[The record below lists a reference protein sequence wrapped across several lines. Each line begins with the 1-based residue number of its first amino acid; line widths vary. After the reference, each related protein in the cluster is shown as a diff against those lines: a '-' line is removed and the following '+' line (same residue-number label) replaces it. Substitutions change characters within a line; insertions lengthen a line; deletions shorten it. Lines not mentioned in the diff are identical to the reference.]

1 MERLHKSS
9 VRAVIPMACCALCAV
24 VALFASAPKAEAARV
39 FVAGGRAIVAA
50 HPGFAT
56 APAPVVVSVA
66 PPRYVVADPVV
77 TYRAPLLVAEES
89 VVQTYVAPRKV
100 VVTPTAR
107 TTTSFSLVIGGGS
120 HYPPPHPITICR
132 SCLTIRRRA
141 TTLRRRR
148 RVTTLRLR
156 RRRATMRRLGPI
168 LRRDIPV
175 TADLADLAPADLPV
189 VPSRFIDANAP
200 ARRFASV
207 FLLLR

>member
-77 TYRAPLLVAEES
+77 TYRTPLLVAEES

-120 HYPPPHPITICR
+120 HYPPPRPYYYPPQRPYYPPPRYYAPPPPRYYAPPPPPPRYYAPPR
-132 SCLTIRRRA
+132 SYPPPRYPGYG
-141 TTLRRRR
+141 
-148 RVTTLRLR
+148 
-156 RRRATMRRLGPI
+156 GPGGP
-168 LRRDIPV
+168 RPGGPPGRP
-175 TADLADLAPADLPV
+175 
-189 VPSRFIDANAP
+189 F
-200 ARRFASV
+200 
-207 FLLLR
+207 